1 MPHGGWSTGRM
12 SARHFV
18 GNRLAE
24 GKYICFL
31 SREAGGRCKA
41 WKQKAGEGLGAQ
53 TWQICPDKGVVRAI
67 CCPTIGRIL
76 IFGKNTPCVSQVH
89 SLVKKE
95 SLESLRKCI
104 VANRYLSQNKI
115 IIKERFGTH
124 TPPSLRAAR
133 TEQGVEEAVGW
144 PRRRTVGARW

>member
-1 MPHGGWSTGRM
+1 MQS
-12 SARHFV
+12 
-18 GNRLAE
+18 LEAE
-24 GKYICFL
+24 GRGRAWGTDMADL
-31 SREAGGRCKA
+31 SRQGGCESYLLSYHRLYTNTWEKHTLCKPSTLP
-41 WKQKAGEGLGAQ
+41 G
-53 TWQICPDKGVVRAI
+53 
-67 CCPTIGRIL
+67 
-76 IFGKNTPCVSQVH
+76 
-89 SLVKKE
+89 KKE

-104 VANRYLSQNKI
+104 VANWYLSQNKI